1 MIYIFGAKI
10 QDNTLV
16 VQGISK
22 IFGIGNKTSKK
33 ICKEFGFLNKLKIF
47 NLSRCDWV
55 NIESYII
62 ERKYLIENDLRQLL
76 KLNISSIINNKSYKG
91 IRHQLGLPV
100 RGQRTRSNMSTQKKL
115 YIFRLPN
122 KRNFSS
128 AGFCKLKFFF
138 NRLKKKQNKIFLNST
153 RFKYSLKTKSQYNVY
168 SKFYYN
174 NKMLKQKK
182 LKRYYFKK
190 LKNISNKYPK
200 KQNYILNIF
209 SKYSNIFLFLTCG
222 GKLIKSFSGGTLD
235 LKGKQKGSPFSA
247 RLVMD
252 KMFKFIKFFKIKHFS
267 IYKSGKGS
275 SKKITLRRLFI
286 YKKYIKILRIREIV
300 NIPHGG
306 TRLKK
311 KKR

>member
-22 IFGIGNKTSKK
+22 IFGIGSETSKK
-33 ICKEFGFLNKLKIF
+33 ICKEFIIPEIVESIGLKDEEWTNLTSDIIEYIIENYTNEAGVRSIKRKIKNKNKLKIF

-128 AGFCKLKFFF
+128 ANFCKLK
-138 NRLKKKQNKIFLNST
+138 L
-153 RFKYSLKTKSQYNVY
+153 
-168 SKFYYN
+168 
-174 NKMLKQKK
+174 
-182 LKRYYFKK
+182 
-190 LKNISNKYPK
+190 
-200 KQNYILNIF
+200 
-209 SKYSNIFLFLTCG
+209 
-222 GKLIKSFSGGTLD
+222 
-235 LKGKQKGSPFSA
+235 
-247 RLVMD
+247 
-252 KMFKFIKFFKIKHFS
+252 FFK
-267 IYKSGKGS
+267 
-275 SKKITLRRLFI
+275 
-286 YKKYIKILRIREIV
+286 
-300 NIPHGG
+300 
-306 TRLKK
+306 
-311 KKR
+311 